1 MNHNARVSFQSMQS
15 ADAVPGDVFERCS
28 KSCSMD
34 PTEQLRLNAWK
45 LQDSE
50 ADMCCSK
57 CSLGDFKLINDK
69 GDVDTNTL
77 AKILEKMEPKV
88 DLTPFKVRNVNVPGF
103 LQSYIDFV
111 NANRAGLA
119 KTLNHPEGV

>member
-1 MNHNARVSFQSMQS
+1 
-15 ADAVPGDVFERCS
+15 
-28 KSCSMD
+28 
-34 PTEQLRLNAWK
+34 
-45 LQDSE
+45 
-50 ADMCCSK
+50 MCCSK

-88 DLTPFKVRNVNVPGF
+88 DLTPFKVRNINLPGF